1 MDKNKKKK
9 HKSPYFWIIIS
20 FLAVIVIGTILLMI
34 PFSTTK
40 DGGLTLIEA
49 FFTTVSCVCVTGLS
63 VVSNPGEAFT
73 TFGKFVMLV
82 LIEIGGLSFLTL
94 TVFFLS
100 AFKVKLGI
108 SESFLMR
115 EQLGQNTLKNLEVLI
130 KKIVRLT
137 LIIQAIGAIISTFII
152 YFSHDS
158 NLSFSLWDSFKIGV
172 FHSVST
178 FNNAGF
184 DIFGTP
190 YSMIPYRANVPL
202 NIITII
208 LIILGGLGFVVII
221 DIGQKKSFRKLTL
234 HSKITLVTTTV
245 LVVGGTILIK
255 CSMINDMTILE
266 ALFLSVTSR
275 TCGSTTYD
283 LSKISNACYCI
294 VLILMFIGG
303 SSGSCAGGVK
313 TSTIFVV
320 VTFIFYYIKG
330 KTPRAFYRKISN
342 KILLKSLA
350 LINFALMFNILMT
363 ALICAFESGNPQID
377 FKAILFEQVS
387 AFSTTGLSLG
397 ITESLTIA
405 SKIVLC
411 ISMFVGRVG
420 PLTFMAMMN
429 KQWLYESEEKV
440 KYVEE
445 NIMIG

>member
-1 MDKNKKKK
+1 MINKKKK

-20 FLAVIVIGTILLMI
+20 FLSVIIIGTILLMI

-40 DGGLTLIEA
+40 EGGLTFMEA
-49 FFTTVSCVCVTGLS
+49 FFTTVSCVCVTGLQ

-73 TFGKFVMLV
+73 FFGKLVMLI

-115 EQLGQNTLKNLEVLI
+115 EQLGQNTMKNLEGLI

-137 LIIQAIGAIISTFII
+137 LIIQAIGALITTFII

-158 NLSFSLWDSFKIGV
+158 NLSFSFMDSLEIGI
-172 FHSVST
+172 FHSVSS

-190 YSMIPYRANVPL
+190 YSMIPYSANIPL
-202 NIITII
+202 NIITMI
-208 LIILGGLGFVVII
+208 LIILGGLGYVVII
-221 DIGQKKSFRKLTL
+221 DIGQKKSFKKLTL

-245 LVVGGTILIK
+245 LVIGGAILIK
-255 CSMINDMTILE
+255 CSMFNDMTCLE

-283 LSKISNACYCI
+283 LTKMSNTCYSI
-294 VLILMFIGG
+294 VIILMFIGG

-320 VTFIFYYIKG
+320 ILFIIYYIKG
-330 KTPRAFYRKISN
+330 KSPKAFYRKISN

-350 LINFALMFNILMT
+350 LINFALLFDIVMT
-363 ALICAFESGNPQID
+363 TIICAFESGNLDIT
-377 FKAILFEQVS
+377 FKDILFEQIS

-397 ITESLTIA
+397 ITQSLTA
-405 SKIVLC
+405 GSKICLC

-429 KQWLYESEEKV
+429 KQWMYESEEKI

-445 NIMIG
+445 KIMIG